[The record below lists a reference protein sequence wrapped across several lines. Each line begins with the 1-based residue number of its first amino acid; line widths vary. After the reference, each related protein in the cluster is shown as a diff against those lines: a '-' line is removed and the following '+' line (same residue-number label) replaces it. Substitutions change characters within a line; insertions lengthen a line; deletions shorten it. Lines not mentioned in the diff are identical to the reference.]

1 MLPILLGK
9 ATRLSRVVTRAGK
22 EYVGVLYLH
31 GEVEDEEL
39 RRALEMFTG
48 PIYQRPPV
56 KAAVARDLRVRRVCE
71 LELLE
76 REGRYVLLRAVVEA
90 GTYIRRLFYDI
101 GEVLGVGGSMREL
114 RRVRSGPMH
123 ERDSVTLQEL
133 EEASRAW
140 LEGDEGPLR
149 RVVRPIEEV
158 LDYVPRIVVKDTAV
172 AAITHGDAVKV
183 PGIIAVSEGLRRGRL
198 ALAVTLKGE
207 IIALVRPL
215 MDSSEILE
223 ADSGIA
229 AELER
234 VVMPRDLY
242 PPTWR
247 GRKSL

>member
-1 MLPILLGK
+1 MLPILLGR
-9 ATRLSRVVTRAGK
+9 ATRLSRLVTRAGK
-22 EYVGVLYLH
+22 EYIGVLYLH
-31 GEVEDEEL
+31 GDVGDEEL
-39 RRALEMFTG
+39 RGALEMFTG

-76 REGRYVLLRAVVEA
+76 REGRYALVRAVVEA
-90 GTYIRRLFYDI
+90 GTYIRRLFYDV
-101 GEVLGVGGSMREL
+101 GEVLGVGASMREL

-123 ERDSVTLQEL
+123 ERDSVTLQDL
-133 EEASRAW
+133 EKASRAW
-140 LEGDEGPLR
+140 LEGDDTLLR

-172 AAITHGDAVKV
+172 SAITHGDAVKV
-183 PGIIAVSEGLRRGRL
+183 PGIVAVSEGLRRGGV

-207 IIALVRPL
+207 LVALVQSR
-215 MDSSEILE
+215 MDASEILQAE
-223 ADSGIA
+223 RGIA
-229 AELER
+229 ADLER

-242 PPTWR
+242 PPAWR